1 MVCVLRKTRAQ
12 IRTIREYRMTPE
24 DAREQQA
31 RDQEADRIGPNP
43 EPTDRTE
50 RQEQA

>member
-1 MVCVLRKTRAQ
+1 
-12 IRTIREYRMTPE
+12 MTEE

-43 EPTDRTE
+43 EPYDTTE
-50 RQEQA
+50 RQDTTP